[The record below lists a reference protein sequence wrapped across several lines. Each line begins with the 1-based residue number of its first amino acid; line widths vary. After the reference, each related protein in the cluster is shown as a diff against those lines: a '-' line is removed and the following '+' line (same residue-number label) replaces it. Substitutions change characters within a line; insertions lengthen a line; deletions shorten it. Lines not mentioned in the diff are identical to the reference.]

1 MAGFVTANRWATG
14 VETHKTSKGRILCTG
29 IGCVGCFPD
38 VFLKEAEELGVCEV
52 DLSSGILGLRPFLDE
67 ESSRKLEKGKTFVQ
81 ETKEE
86 EDKVQEEH
94 KRKFEG
100 ESAF

>member
-14 VETHKTSKGRILCTG
+14 VETHKTSEGRILCTG

-52 DLSSGILGLRPFLDE
+52 DLSSGILRKFPG
-67 ESSRKLEKGKTFVQ
+67 KLEKGKTFVQ

-100 ESAF
+100 ESVF